1 VRLIEYSI
9 GAKHFEN
16 TRKHLSEPNFAY
28 VVASG
33 TLIPR
38 RIKMKNQT
46 ALSTA
51 LLAVVPALC
60 SPLLVAKVQ
69 AAPSAIATA
78 TAPTTTT
85 KPAAAQPAASTKPA
99 ASTPSAATIT
109 IPAGANP
116 IAATVNKDKI
126 DRLDLERM
134 IVAARQL
141 NPALNGD
148 SPAAKAA
155 VQTARARILDNLID
169 NRLFYQE
176 AVRRKIVPS
185 PAAVDQQ
192 IIEFKKQ
199 VGGNAAYL
207 DFLKTGGKTSA
218 DFRRIV
224 VEQLAINELSD
235 RLKADITVSDAE
247 VNVYYTTHADE
258 FQVPE
263 TVQAHHILLRVLPNA
278 SAADKAKARARA
290 EDVMKKVQAK
300 GADFETLARQ
310 YSEDPSAV
318 RDGGNIGLFARE
330 DMPKTK
336 AFADAAFAANKGQ
349 IVGPVETELGYH
361 IIRLDEKTPAHTA
374 PLDKPL
380 TDLIRAVLLKQKISQ
395 MLETTIAGLRKTAT
409 IKTNL

>member
-1 VRLIEYSI
+1 
-9 GAKHFEN
+9 
-16 TRKHLSEPNFAY
+16 
-28 VVASG
+28 
-33 TLIPR
+33 
-38 RIKMKNQT
+38 MKNQT

-51 LLAVVPALC
+51 LLAVVPVLC
-60 SPLLVAKVQ
+60 LPVLVAKVQ
-69 AAPSAIATA
+69 AAPSANAA
-78 TAPTTTT
+78 TTTA
-85 KPAAAQPAASTKPA
+85 KPAAAKPAATAKPA
-99 ASTPSAATIT
+99 ASAPSAATIT

-134 IVAARQL
+134 VVAARQL

-148 SPAAKAA
+148 TPAAKAA

-199 VGGNAAYL
+199 VGGDAAYL

-247 VNVYYTTHADE
+247 VNAYYTAHADE

-263 TVQAHHILLRVLPNA
+263 TVRAHHILLRVLPNA

-374 PLDKPL
+374 PLDKQL
-380 TDLIRAVLLKQKISQ
+380 TELIRAVLLKQKISQ

>member
-1 VRLIEYSI
+1 
-9 GAKHFEN
+9 
-16 TRKHLSEPNFAY
+16 
-28 VVASG
+28 
-33 TLIPR
+33 
-38 RIKMKNQT
+38 
-46 ALSTA
+46 
-51 LLAVVPALC
+51 
-60 SPLLVAKVQ
+60 
-69 AAPSAIATA
+69 
-78 TAPTTTT
+78 
-85 KPAAAQPAASTKPA
+85 
-99 ASTPSAATIT
+99 
-109 IPAGANP
+109 
-116 IAATVNKDKI
+116 
-126 DRLDLERM
+126 M

-148 SPAAKAA
+148 TAAAKAA

-247 VNVYYTTHADE
+247 VKTYYTAHADE

-263 TVQAHHILLRVLPNA
+263 TVRAHHILLRVLPNA
-278 SAADKAKARARA
+278 SAADKAKVRARA

-374 PLDKPL
+374 PLDKQL
-380 TDLIRAVLLKQKISQ
+380 TELIRAVLLKQKISQ